1 MAKEYSKNMTDFN
14 QILIQKSSFVFH
26 AYFDRDMDS
35 FVKLLD
41 PDFVWIGSY
50 EFQYARGIDHFLEIT
65 KEEQGEIAAQVFD
78 EEYNILFH
86 EKSI

>member
-50 EFQYARGIDHFLEIT
+50 EFQYERGIDHFLEIT
-65 KEEQGEIAAQVFD
+65 KEEQ
-78 EEYNILFH
+78 
-86 EKSI
+86 